1 MKGLKEGVDQR
12 KDGKIVVK
20 EPESNLLLHFN
31 GPDAYNVIKR
41 LEKPMNDSALWH
53 FKSICLNAILQSF
66 KSKDSHD

>member
-31 GPDAYNVIKR
+31 GTDAYNVIKR
-41 LEKPMNDSALWH
+41 LEKPMNDGTLWH
-53 FKSICLNAILQSF
+53 FKSICLNAIL
-66 KSKDSHD
+66 

>member
-31 GPDAYNVIKR
+31 GTDAYNVIES
-41 LEKPMNDSALWH
+41 LEKPMIDSIYFMA
-53 FKSICLNAILQSF
+53 F
-66 KSKDSHD
+66 